1 MKIRTSVNILIG
13 VALAVIVLIAL
24 GAQAITTRNH
34 FKENFYGAM
43 PYIAGASAREIH
55 AKIFEA
61 FGLSKSLAENPT
73 LIRWFE
79 NREPDD
85 ADKQDVVDTLLRMS
99 SFEGY
104 NACFAVSKF
113 TGNYYLFDEE
123 KKLKLDH
130 VTEDDEGD
138 AWFYTLMALPDRVFS
153 MVNYSNVLKTTNFWF
168 DVKIMGANNEPIGFA
183 GLSIDLTPA
192 LEGLKKRVPSP
203 NSWIGLID
211 GNNYISLCS
220 SEEFFEKDASEF
232 IENLKILNG
241 SDNLQYYDDAE
252 LGRLIVAK
260 QKLGDLPYDIIVVS
274 PIKDFMP
281 SLVKVLGGGIFVASI
296 CLVITIILSTI
307 LLNFQFSKFNKT
319 KDVFAKLADGDFTVR
334 IPADGND
341 EISDFAKY
349 LNSTIEEVANT
360 IKIIGQS
367 STTMQTVG
375 LELESNM
382 SETAGAV
389 NQINAGIE
397 GVKEQTVTQSISVN
411 DTSTTMEEIIRT
423 IKQLNGSIEMQ
434 ATSVSQSSASIE
446 QMVANIA
453 SITETLAKENK
464 TIQNLAQATNEGK
477 NAILASNTVTQKI
490 TEASGYLIEASSVIE
505 NIASQ
510 TNLLAMNAAI
520 EAAHAG
526 ESGKGFGVV
535 ADEIRKLAEES
546 AIQGKTITSTL
557 KDLRAEIEVLA
568 SSSKSVE
575 NEFNSIFDLSE
586 EVKKMS
592 ESVILAMREQ
602 KTSSQEI
609 LKAIKNINDVTLEVR
624 AGSGEMLTGGNR
636 VATEI
641 QKLNELTQ
649 IATHKMHEM
658 ASGMAQINKAIM
670 GVKALS
676 QKNRTGVDEVAT
688 AINKFIV

>member
-24 GAQAITTRNH
+24 GAQAITTRKH

-85 ADKQDVVDTLLRMS
+85 TDKQDIVDTLLRMS

-104 NACFAVSKF
+104 NSCFAVSKF
-113 TGNYYLFDEE
+113 TGNYYLVDEE
-123 KKLKLDH
+123 KKLKLDY
-130 VTEDDEGD
+130 VTEDDESD
-138 AWFYTLMALPDRVFS
+138 AWFYTLMALPDKVFS
-153 MVNYSNVLKTTNFWF
+153 MVNYSAVLKTTNFWF

-183 GLSIDLTPA
+183 GLSVDLTPA
-192 LEGLKKRVPSP
+192 LGVFKKQVPSP

-220 SEEFFEKDASEF
+220 SEEFLEKDASEF
-232 IENLKILNG
+232 VENLKVLKD
-241 SDNLQYYDDAE
+241 SDNLQYYDDAK

-274 PIKDFMP
+274 PLKDFMP
-281 SLVKVLGGGIFVASI
+281 SLVKVLGGGIFIASV

-307 LLNFQFSKFNKT
+307 LLNFQFSKFDKM
-319 KDVFAKLADGDFTVR
+319 KDIFAKLADGNFTVR
-334 IPADGND
+334 IPTEGND

-349 LNSTIEEVANT
+349 LNATIEEVANT

-367 STTMQTVG
+367 STTMQAIG

-382 SETAGAV
+382 NETAGAV

-446 QMVANIA
+446 QMVANIV

-557 KDLRAEIEVLA
+557 KHLRAEIEVLA

-658 ASGMAQINKAIM
+658 ASGMAQINKAM
-670 GVKALS
+670 MEVKTLS
-676 QKNRTGVDEVAT
+676 QKNRTGVDEVAIS
-688 AINKFIV
+688 INKFIV